1 MLVRELS
8 KMRMKNP
15 FLLSVF
21 ITVIVWS
28 VVIVEKNLT
37 PEINNVSITLD
48 VRENASSH
56 RRVALLSDL
65 HIGESQDELAR
76 LTLLWSQV
84 LAERPD
90 IILLAGDY
98 TKDKRHVH
106 NIDVH
111 RRAIAEILG
120 ESKNIPV
127 VAVLGN
133 HETWSSPSSWSLAFR
148 QAGIH
153 VLENK
158 IYKSRVAN
166 MCVRGLGDYFTK
178 QFRYVDFPASCADKL
193 NITLTH
199 DPAGAFEPG
208 VVGLIFAGHT
218 HCGQVRLPFFGAPY
232 VPTSAPK
239 GAHCGLYSDA
249 HRQLFVSAGVGTSVV
264 PLRFLAQAQ
273 WDLITFN

>member
-1 MLVRELS
+1 
-8 KMRMKNP
+8 MR
-15 FLLSVF
+15 
-21 ITVIVWS
+21 
-28 VVIVEKNLT
+28 
-37 PEINNVSITLD
+37 D
-48 VRENASSH
+48 VDA
-56 RRVALLSDL
+56 
-65 HIGESQDELAR
+65 
-76 LTLLWSQV
+76 
-84 LAERPD
+84 
-90 IILLAGDY
+90 
-98 TKDKRHVH
+98 
-106 NIDVH
+106 H

-120 ESKNIPV
+120 ESKHIPV

-133 HETWSSPSSWSLAFR
+133 HETWSSPLLWSSAFR
-148 QAGIH
+148 QAGIS
-153 VLENK
+153 VLENQ
-158 IYKSRVAN
+158 IYESDVAN
-166 MCVRGLGDYFTK
+166 MCIRGLGDYFTK